1 MCANIMYVK
10 GKAGFKGAIQSK
22 LDNSWLLGTPEAD
35 HNLVMFWLIDPSRLR
50 EFKMAIGS
58 TIIFKYR
65 LQFISD
71 LGKYIRSE
79 NHKRY
84 MEFSL
89 QDAEMNLEMG
99 AWEKDREH
107 GGRMH

>member
-1 MCANIMYVK
+1 MCLNIMYVK
-10 GKAGFKGAIQSK
+10 GRVGFKEAMQSK

-35 HNLVMFWLIDPSRLR
+35 HNLVMFWLMDPSRLR

-65 LQFISD
+65 LQFITD
-71 LGKYIRSE
+71 LGKHIRSE
-79 NHKRY
+79 NHNRY
-84 MEFSL
+84 TEL
-89 QDAEMNLEMG
+89 EAETNLEMA